1 MAKEL
6 IYISNDVTQGRY
18 NQWLKRLETQL
29 NKPTNQDSIKVIK
42 VVKPTNKKN
51 HKTVGTSVTNSQ
63 YPLPLWLKLS
73 WPLGI

>member
-1 MAKEL
+1 MAEEL

-42 VVKPTNKKN
+42 VVMPTN
-51 HKTVGTSVTNSQ
+51 
-63 YPLPLWLKLS
+63 
-73 WPLGI
+73 